1 MVPASELYCVV
12 RGNIGDDIVV
22 QREPRKWIAFRWLD
36 DFGNSIAPFFTS
48 LEHGR
53 QFLKETTGWQ
63 LKGKPTF
70 VVVQAILAA
79 MSEET
84 AFYTI
89 DPVSTEQFKALT
101 PVEFLTQLIY
111 RTYRV
116 EVETQDLVLERQD
129 IIPIEVLLGAGR
141 DHDADDEY
149 RHLLSIADL
158 IFGVDVK
165 AGTQSLV
172 FGRMSLEE
180 LARTGQ
186 SKILGV
192 VNIGFDQETMDIEQ
206 LASLVRDIKGH
217 HDYYGARIR

>member
-1 MVPASELYCVV
+1 
-12 RGNIGDDIVV
+12 
-22 QREPRKWIAFRWLD
+22 
-36 DFGNSIAPFFTS
+36 
-48 LEHGR
+48 
-53 QFLKETTGWQ
+53 
-63 LKGKPTF
+63 
-70 VVVQAILAA
+70 